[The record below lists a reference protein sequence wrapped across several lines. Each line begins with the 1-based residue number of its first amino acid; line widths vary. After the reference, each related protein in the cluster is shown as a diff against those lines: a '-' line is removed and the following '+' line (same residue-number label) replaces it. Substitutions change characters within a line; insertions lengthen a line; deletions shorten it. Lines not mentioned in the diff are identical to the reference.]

1 MSEWRRTLIDT
12 LTNGKAEDDRTGT
25 GVIRQCGVLSRYNML
40 DGFPLETLKWTNFEA
55 VRDELLWMISGSTN
69 IRWLKIRGVGIWDA
83 HVIPGTAESEPMP
96 IKIIVRKTMEMADYD
111 FDKLVVELTA
121 RCILHLG
128 YAPLLV
134 SSVVGPV
141 LIEKQIDDVTTRLKQ
156 IECQRLT
163 DNQKKDQ
170 TNVLTALLSSM
181 LEDGLDREKIIK
193 DTSLYSF
200 DKCPG
205 WLKDIHNL
213 HTPGKFWPIE
223 LTAGELGPIYGHQ
236 WRHVPHHLSYT
247 AAGAIFEDYA
257 DNIFEGNTVEQLKK
271 GFMEHM
277 QYLQDNVKGIDQLQV
292 AIDEIINDPV
302 GRRTMVNSWNVSMLD
317 DMALPP
323 CHFNFQFFSEKLAP
337 SERFDAAMALDE
349 DFDEEWK
356 EECWEA
362 SQQNYQATP
371 SVYMD
376 NNNFPDRGLS
386 VVVTMRSND
395 AYLGEPFNTAQY
407 ALLLHMV
414 AQLTNHYPK
423 EVILFRGDYHI
434 YANHVDVVKE
444 VLQEVERPKCRLK
457 LNRRV
462 KNISD
467 FTPEDIS
474 VKNYTSGPY
483 RPAPMAVRRES

>member
-1 MSEWRRTLIDT
+1 MSEWRRTLTET

-25 GVIRQCGVLSRYNML
+25 GVIRQCGVLSRHNML
-40 DGFPLETLKWTNFEA
+40 DGFPLESLKWTNFEA
-55 VRDELLWMISGSTN
+55 IRDELLWMISGSTN
-69 IRWLKIRGVGIWDA
+69 IRWLKTRGVGIWDA
-83 HVIPGTAESEPMP
+83 HVIPETAEVESMHYW
-96 IKIIVRKTMEMADYD
+96 KVVTRTMEMKDYD
-111 FDKLVVELTA
+111 FDKLVAALTGA
-121 RCILHLG
+121 CKKLLD
-128 YAPLLV
+128 YEPLLV
-134 SSVVGPV
+134 TSVVGPAMIDRATDGV
-141 LIEKQIDDVTTRLKQ
+141 VSRHMQIFCER
-156 IECQRLT
+156 RS
-163 DNQKKDQ
+163 DNPKKDQ
-170 TNVLTALLSSM
+170 LNVLTALVGSL
-181 LEDGLDREKIIK
+181 LQGGVNPEVLIK
-193 DTSLYSF
+193 EVPLYSY
-200 DKCPG
+200 DQQPG
-205 WLKDIHNL
+205 WLKDIHNMY
-213 HTPGKFWPIE
+213 TPGTFWPIE
-223 LTAGELGPIYGHQ
+223 LVAGELGPIYGRQ
-236 WRHVPHHLSYT
+236 WRHVPHHLSFT

-257 DNIFEGNTVEQLKK
+257 THIFEGETVEQLKK

-292 AIDEIINDPV
+292 AVDEIINDPV

-317 DMALPP
+317 EMSLPP

-371 SVYMD
+371 STYMD

-386 VVVTMRSND
+386 IIVTMRSND

-414 AQLTNHYPK
+414 AQVTNHYPK

-434 YANHVDVVKE
+434 YANHVDTVKE

-457 LNRRV
+457 LNRRI
-462 KNISD
+462 KNIFD
-467 FTPEDIS
+467 FKPEDIS

>member
-1 MSEWRRTLIDT
+1 MSEWRRTLTDT
-12 LTNGKAEDDRTGT
+12 LNNGKIEYDRTGT
-25 GVIRQCGVLSRYNML
+25 GVIRQCGVLSRYSML

-69 IRWLKIRGVGIWDA
+69 IRWLKTRGVGIWDA
-83 HVIPGTAESEPMP
+83 HVIPATAEFEPMSSA
-96 IKIIVRKTMEMADYD
+96 IIAVKTMGLKNFN
-111 FDKLVVELTA
+111 FDKLVAELTA
-121 RCILHLG
+121 TAILHLG
-128 YAPLLV
+128 YSPLLV
-134 SSVVGPV
+134 SSIVGPAV
-141 LIEKQIDDVTTRLKQ
+141 IEKQIEGVITRLKQ
-156 IECQRLT
+156 IECRRLT
-163 DNQKKDQ
+163 DNPKKDQ
-170 TNVLTALLSSM
+170 KNVLVALLTDLIDS
-181 LEDGLDREKIIK
+181 GVPHEKIIK
-193 DTSLYSF
+193 GTSLYSY
-200 DKCPG
+200 DQCPG

-213 HTPGKFWPIE
+213 HTPGTFWPIE
-223 LTAGELGPIYGHQ
+223 LTAGELGPIYGAQ
-236 WRHVPHHLSYT
+236 WRNVPHHLSYT
-247 AAGAIFEDYA
+247 AAGAIFDDYA
-257 DNIFEGNTVEQLKK
+257 EHIFEGTTVEELRK
-271 GFMEHM
+271 GFVAHM
-277 QYLQDNVKGIDQLQV
+277 QYIQDNVKGIDQLAGV
-292 AIDEIINDPV
+292 IENLVNDPTD
-302 GRRTMVNSWNVSMLD
+302 RRMLVNSWNVSMLD

-386 VVVTMRSND
+386 VIVTMRSND

-407 ALLLHMV
+407 ALLLHLV
-414 AQLTNHYPK
+414 AQVTNHYPK

-434 YANHVDVVKE
+434 YANHVDTVKE
-444 VLQEVERPKCRLK
+444 VLKEVEQPLCRLK
-457 LNRRV
+457 LNRRI
-462 KNISD
+462 KNIFD
-467 FTPEDIS
+467 FKPEDIS

>member
-1 MSEWRRTLIDT
+1 MSEWRRTLTET

-25 GVIRQCGVLSRYNML
+25 GVIRQCGVLSRHNML

-55 VRDELLWMISGSTN
+55 IRDELLWMISGSTN
-69 IRWLKIRGVGIWDA
+69 IRWLKTRGVGIWDA
-83 HVIPGTAESEPMP
+83 HVIPETAEFEPMS
-96 IKIIVRKTMEMADYD
+96 IKLIIRRTMERKDYD
-111 FDKLVVELTA
+111 FDKLLAEITA
-121 RCILHLG
+121 KHMVHLG
-128 YAPLLV
+128 YEPLLV
-134 SSVVGPV
+134 SCVVGTPMLDRASEDV
-141 LIEKQIDDVTTRLKQ
+141 LSKAKQIV
-156 IECQRLT
+156 CPRLT
-163 DNQKKDQ
+163 DNPKKDQ
-170 TNVLTALLSSM
+170 INVLTALLTN
-181 LEDGLDREKIIK
+181 LLDDGVDRETIINK
-193 DTSLYSF
+193 TSLFSY
-200 DKCPG
+200 DQCEP
-205 WLKDIHNL
+205 WLKDIHNMY
-213 HTPGKFWPIE
+213 TPGTFWPIE
-223 LTAGELGPIYGHQ
+223 LTAGELGPIYGAQ
-236 WRHVPHHLSYT
+236 WVRCPDRIDLLVVAQRLRELM
-247 AAGAIFEDYA
+247 AKNAF
-257 DNIFEGNTVEQLKK
+257 DNPRNVIETIEGWGENPETI
-271 GFMEHM
+271 
-277 QYLQDNVKGIDQLQV
+277 NQLQL

-317 DMALPP
+317 EMALPP

-371 SVYMD
+371 STYMD

-386 VVVTMRSND
+386 IIVTMRSND

-414 AQLTNHYPK
+414 AQVTNHYPK

-434 YANHVDVVKE
+434 YANHVDTVKE
-444 VLQEVERPKCRLK
+444 VLQEVERPKCYLK
-457 LNRRV
+457 LNRRI
-462 KNISD
+462 KNIFD
-467 FTPEDIS
+467 FKPEDIS